1 MFPARVCDRC
11 VGIGTIHSG
20 STDTIPRST
29 VMFLC
34 IHQMLFCREDSC
46 PTGDRNCRNHH
57 PYQLYGRSLR
67 ESRHPSKAPIA
78 LRETFPARRPT
89 NLISNYRLKHGE
101 YLSLCLEPA
110 TVARPQNS
118 PSSLHIT
125 PLRHPLSA
133 SPEQASAQHNT
144 LHSTTHPFLTL
155 TACTATTA
163 HSPLCARV
171 PVWYSKNV
179 RRDYGCSIC
188 SVTAPGGSSR
198 AARGGKERRN
208 ALTAL
213 TAIVARHSIG
223 RGKRDWG

>member
-1 MFPARVCDRC
+1 MRILVPP
-11 VGIGTIHSG
+11 GTG
-20 STDTIPRST
+20 TAVTIAHISST
-29 VMFLC
+29 VLVGALGNLGIRRRLQLPFGRRYQPGGLLYKPHLKLPVETRRISVTMPRTC
-34 IHQMLFCREDSC
+34 YSSS
-46 PTGDRNCRNHH
+46 PTKLTLKPPHH
-57 PYQLYGRSLR
+57 P
-67 ESRHPSKAPIA
+67 P
-78 LRETFPARRPT
+78 
-89 NLISNYRLKHGE
+89 
-101 YLSLCLEPA
+101 
-110 TVARPQNS
+110 
-118 PSSLHIT
+118 

-198 AARGGKERRN
+198 AARGGKREGM
-208 ALTAL
+208 
-213 TAIVARHSIG
+213 H
-223 RGKRDWG
+223 